1 MLAAVYAAGS
11 KAEEK
16 TKAQMR
22 MTLKANLAKNAK
34 KTAESGVA
42 AGGKNRRIMSVAV
55 KDAAA
60 WAEPGDMR
68 AANLAEVGRDGMSE
82 SALN

>member
-1 MLAAVYAAGS
+1 MLEAVYAAGS

-16 TKAQMR
+16 TKAQVR

-34 KTAESGVA
+34 RNAESAAA
-42 AGGKNRRIMSVAV
+42 AGGKHRRIMSVAV
-55 KDAAA
+55 KDVAA
-60 WAEPGDMR
+60 WGEPGDMR
-68 AANLAEVGRDGMSE
+68 AANPAEVGRGGMSE

>member
-1 MLAAVYAAGS
+1 MLEAVYAAGS
-11 KAEEK
+11 KAEER

-22 MTLKANLAKNAK
+22 MTLKANLARNAK
-34 KTAESGVA
+34 KNAESAPG

-55 KDAAA
+55 KDVAA
-60 WAEPGDMR
+60 WGEPGDMR
-68 AANLAEVGRDGMSE
+68 AANPAEVGREGMSE